1 MMCSRASGTL
11 ETQLLLAARDQKRT
25 KKQNQDQHAM
35 VLRDKFRSVYLPIGQ
50 YVQLDPASEYVPG

>member
-11 ETQLLLAARDQKRT
+11 ETLLLLAARDQKRT

-35 VLRDKFRSVYLPIGQ
+35 VLRETEGIIEKINTIDMYIACG
-50 YVQLDPASEYVPG
+50 G

>member
-35 VLRDKFRSVYLPIGQ
+35 VLRETEGIIEKINTIDMYIACG
-50 YVQLDPASEYVPG
+50 G